1 VEFRGQVASEEMPD
15 QLRRMDLLVLPSLTR
30 PNWKEQFGR
39 VLMEAMA
46 CQVPVLGSDS
56 GEIPYVIGEG
66 GRVVPE
72 GDVAALRGAI
82 AALSIAPDE
91 RRELGRRGRERVLAH
106 YTQQR
111 VAAETV
117 ALYRRLYGAR

>member
-1 VEFRGQVASEEMPD
+1 MPD